1 MATSGTFKTS
11 AYEGACLQFDWT
23 LKSQSVANN
32 QSVISWTLKGAGIK
46 SGYWYMAGPFK
57 CTVNG
62 TVVYQSNTRIKLF
75 TGTVVAS
82 GELAIGHDT
91 NGSKSFSAYTECAI
105 YTSAVN
111 CKGSGSWSLPDIG
124 RASQPSL
131 NTWPN
136 NSPNFNIGDTIVV
149 HMNRKSTVF
158 THTVVLKL
166 GSYSYTIGKGVTDNI
181 SLDTDKIASSL
192 YAQMPN
198 SNSMTGEIVVTTY
211 SGSTAIGTSSCAI
224 IAHVVNSNPTFD
236 VSYEDSNSKTVA
248 ITENNQYI
256 IRNNSTLKISVS
268 NAKALNSATLKTL
281 TAVVNGNAYTG
292 SLNGST
298 GVINVGVVNVS
309 YDTEVAVKIVD
320 SRGNVSQ
327 KNITVL
333 VYDWTLPS
341 AIIKLNRKS
350 NYYSES
356 ILNVNANYASIGGKN
371 SVTIKYRTKKV
382 ASSTFST
389 YTTIQDNTDA
399 NFTADNEFEWN
410 VQVNAADK
418 LGNTTYNLIL
428 PKGIPIAYIDTQ
440 KNSFGVNCFP
450 KNDKSLEINGKT
462 VFDMVYPVGS
472 IYMSVNATSPATI
485 FGGTW
490 EQIKDKFLLSAG
502 DMYKAGATGGEATHT
517 LTKSEI
523 PNYTIG
529 SIPEAVPDNHDNW
542 RNGGITGDNLG
553 NASSSKKGVANNNE
567 VLTINSGPQW
577 SYKISTDG
585 GGQPHNN
592 MPPYIAVYIWQRTA

>member
-1 MATSGTFKTS
+1 MTTSGTFKTS

-23 LKSQSVANN
+23 LKSQSTANN
-32 QSVISWTLKGAGIK
+32 QSVISWTLKGAGIR

-57 CTVNG
+57 CVING
-62 TVVYQSNTRIKLF
+62 TTVYQSSTRIKLF
-75 TGTVVAS
+75 TGTLVAS
-82 GELAIGHDT
+82 GELAIGHDN
-91 NGSKSFSAYTECAI
+91 NGAKSFSAYAECAI

-111 CKGSGSWSLPDIG
+111 CKGSGNWSLPDIG

-136 NSPNFNIGDTIVV
+136 NSPNFNVGDTIVV

-166 GSYSYTIGKGVTDNI
+166 GSYSYTIGTGVTDNI
-181 SLDTDKIASSL
+181 SLDTDRIASSL

-198 SNSMTGEIVVTTY
+198 SNSMTGEIAVTTY
-211 SGSTAIGTSSCAI
+211 SGSTVIGTSSCAI

-236 VSYEDSNSKTVA
+236 VSYEDSNSNTVA

-268 NAKALNSATLKTL
+268 NAQALNSATLKSI

-292 SLNGST
+292 TLNGST
-298 GVINVGVVNVS
+298 GTINVGVVNISSDAKV
-309 YDTEVAVKIVD
+309 TVKIVD
-320 SRGNVSQ
+320 SRGNEGIGD
-327 KNITVL
+327 ITVL

-356 ILNVNANYASIGGKN
+356 ILNVNANYSSIGGKN
-371 SVTIKYRTKKV
+371 EVTIKYRTKKV
-382 ASSTFST
+382 ANSTYST
-389 YTTIQDNTDA
+389 YTAIQNNTDA
-399 NFTADNEFEWN
+399 NFTADNEYEWN
-410 VQVNAADK
+410 VQVNVADK
-418 LGNTTYNLIL
+418 LGSTTYNLLL
-428 PKGIPIAYIDTQ
+428 PRGIPIAYVDTK

-462 VFDMVYPVGS
+462 IFDMVYPVGS
-472 IYMSVNATSPATI
+472 VYVSVNSTSPATL

-490 EQIKDKFLLSAG
+490 VQIKDKFLLSAG
-502 DMYKAGATGGEATHT
+502 DTYKAGATGGEDTHV
-517 LTKSEI
+517 LTVDEM
-523 PNYTIG
+523 PRHNH
-529 SIPEAVPDNHDNW
+529 SI
-542 RNGGITGDNLG
+542 DNL
-553 NASSSKKGVANNNE
+553 NASGSTTPYMTVQAQEKKGYGGNVQ
-567 VLTINSGPQW
+567 TFF
-577 SYKISTDG
+577 TG
-585 GGQPHNN
+585 GGQAHNN
-592 MPPYIAVYIWQRTA
+592 MPPYIVVYIWQRTA

>member
-11 AYEGACLQFDWT
+11 AYDGACLQFEWS
-23 LKSQSVANN
+23 LKSQSTVNN

-62 TVVYQSNTRIKLF
+62 TVVYQSNTRIKLY

-91 NGSKSFSAYTECAI
+91 NGSKSFSAYAECAI
-105 YTSAVN
+105 YVTSVN

-136 NSPNFNIGDTIVV
+136 NSPDFNIGDTIVV
-149 HMNRKSTVF
+149 HMNRKSSVF

-166 GSYSYTIGKGVTDNI
+166 GSYSYTIGTGVTDNI

-198 SNSMTGEIVVTTY
+198 SNDMTGEIIVTTY

-248 ITENNQYI
+248 ITGDNQYI
-256 IRNNSTLKISVS
+256 IRNNSTLKISLS
-268 NAKALNSATLKTL
+268 NAKALNSATLKSI
-281 TAVVNGNAYTG
+281 TAVVNGNDYTG
-292 SLNGST
+292 TLNGST

-309 YDTEVAVKIVD
+309 YDTEVTVKIVD
-320 SRGNVSQ
+320 SRGNVGQ
-327 KNITVL
+327 KKITVL

-341 AIIKLNRKS
+341 AIIKLNRKN
-350 NYYSES
+350 NYYSGS

-371 SVTIKYRTKKV
+371 TVAIRYRTKKV
-382 ASSTFST
+382 SDSSYGSYATV
-389 YTTIQDNTDA
+389 QNNTDA
-399 NFTADNEFEWN
+399 SFTADNEYEWN
-410 VQVNAADK
+410 VQVEVSDRIGK
-418 LGNTTYNLIL
+418 TTYNLIL
-428 PKGIPIAYIDTQ
+428 SKGIPITYTDIL
-440 KNSFGVNCFP
+440 KSSFGVNCFP
-450 KNDKSLEINGKT
+450 KHDKSLEVNGVCISGNVLYNNASGTAGTVTLSDSAENYTYLEIFYRSSGDNACGSVKVFSPNGKL
-462 VFDMVYPVGS
+462 VHLG
-472 IYMSVNATSPATI
+472 TI
-485 FGGTW
+485 
-490 EQIKDKFLLSAG
+490 
-502 DMYKAGATGGEATHT
+502 H
-517 LTKSEI
+517 
-523 PNYTIG
+523 
-529 SIPEAVPDNHDNW
+529 
-542 RNGGITGDNLG
+542 
-553 NASSSKKGVANNNE
+553 
-567 VLTINSGPQW
+567 
-577 SYKISTDG
+577 
-585 GGQPHNN
+585 
-592 MPPYIAVYIWQRTA
+592 YIADYDYAKFALVNVSGSMITFNQNYQITLKNNGSVYSAENAIYITRVVGY

>member
-23 LKSQSVANN
+23 LKSQSTANN
-32 QSVISWTLKGAGIK
+32 KSVISWTLKGAGIK
-46 SGYWYMAGPFK
+46 SGYWYMAGSFK
-57 CTVNG
+57 CVING
-62 TVVYQSNTRIKLF
+62 TTVYQSSSRIKLY

-82 GELAIGHDT
+82 GELAIGHDN
-91 NGSKSFSAYTECAI
+91 NGAKPFSAYAECAI

-136 NSPNFNIGDTIVV
+136 NSPNFNVGDTIVV

-166 GSYSYTIGKGVTDNI
+166 GSYSYTIGTGVTDNI
-181 SLDTDKIASSL
+181 SLDTGIIASNL

-198 SNSMTGEIVVTTY
+198 SNSMTGEIAVTTY
-211 SGSTAIGTSSCAI
+211 SGDTVIGTSSCAI

-236 VSYEDSNSKTVA
+236 VSYEDSNSQTVA

-268 NAKALNSATLKTL
+268 NAQALNSATLKSI

-292 SLNGST
+292 TLNGST
-298 GVINVGVVNVS
+298 GVVNVGMVNISSDAKV
-309 YDTEVAVKIVD
+309 TVKIVD
-320 SRGNVSQ
+320 SRGNEGIME
-327 KNITVL
+327 ITVL

-356 ILNVNANYASIGGKN
+356 ILNVNANYSSIGGKN
-371 SVTIKYRTKKV
+371 EVTIKYRTKKV
-382 ASSTFST
+382 ANSTFST
-389 YTTIQDNTDA
+389 YTTIQNNTDA
-399 NFTADNEFEWN
+399 NFTADNEYEWN
-410 VQVNAADK
+410 VQVNVADK
-418 LGNTTYNLIL
+418 LGSTTYNLLL
-428 PKGIPIAYIDTQ
+428 PRGIPIAYVDTK
-440 KNSFGVNCFP
+440 KNSVGVNCFP

-462 VFDMVYPVGS
+462 IFDMVYPVGS
-472 IYMSVNATSPATI
+472 VYVSVNATNPSAL

-490 EQIKDKFLLSAG
+490 EQIKDRFLLSAG
-502 DMYKAGATGGEATHT
+502 ATYKAGATGGEATHI
-517 LTKSEI
+517 LTVDEM
-523 PNYTIG
+523 PRHNH
-529 SIPEAVPDNHDNW
+529 SI
-542 RNGGITGDNLG
+542 DNL
-553 NASSSKKGVANNNE
+553 NASGSTTPYMTVQAQEKKGYGGNVQ
-567 VLTINSGPQW
+567 TFF
-577 SYKISTDG
+577 TG
-585 GGQPHNN
+585 GGQAHNN
-592 MPPYIAVYIWQRTA
+592 MPPYIVVYIWQRTA

>member
-1 MATSGTFKTS
+1 MATSGTLKTS

-23 LKSQSVANN
+23 LKSQSVTNN
-32 QSVISWTLKGAGIK
+32 QSIISWTLKGAGIK

-62 TVVYQSNTRIKLF
+62 TVVYQSSARIKLY

-82 GELAIGHDT
+82 GELAIGHDN
-91 NGSKSFSAYTECAI
+91 NGAKSFSAYAECAI

-136 NSPNFNIGDTIVV
+136 NSPNFNVGDTIVV

-158 THTVVLKL
+158 THTVVLKF
-166 GSYSYTIGKGVTDNI
+166 GSYSYTIGTGVTDNI
-181 SLDTDKIASSL
+181 SLDTDIIASSL

-198 SNSMTGEIVVTTY
+198 SNSMTGEIAVTTY
-211 SGSTAIGTSSCAI
+211 SGDTVIGTSSCAI

-236 VSYEDSNSKTVA
+236 VSYEDSNSNTVA

-268 NAKALNSATLKTL
+268 NAQALNSATLKSI

-292 SLNGST
+292 TLNGST
-298 GVINVGVVNVS
+298 GVVNVGMVNISSDAKV
-309 YDTEVAVKIVD
+309 TVKIVD
-320 SRGNVSQ
+320 SRGNEGIRE
-327 KNITVL
+327 ITVL

-371 SVTIKYRTKKV
+371 EVTIKYRTKKV
-382 ASSTFST
+382 ANSTFST
-389 YTTIQDNTDA
+389 YTTIQNNTDA
-399 NFTADNEFEWN
+399 NFTADNEYEWN
-410 VQVNAADK
+410 VQVNVADK
-418 LGNTTYNLIL
+418 LGSTTYNLLL
-428 PKGIPIAYIDTQ
+428 PRGIPIAYVDTK

-450 KNDKSLEINGKT
+450 KNEKSLEINGKT

-472 IYMSVNATSPATI
+472 VYVSVNSTSPATL

-490 EQIKDKFLLSAG
+490 EQIKDRFLLSAG
-502 DMYKAGATGGEATHT
+502 DTYKAGATGGEATHV
-517 LTKSEI
+517 LTVDEM
-523 PNYTIG
+523 PRHNH
-529 SIPEAVPDNHDNW
+529 SI
-542 RNGGITGDNLG
+542 DNL
-553 NASSSKKGVANNNE
+553 NASGSTTPYMTVQAQEKKGYGGNVQ
-567 VLTINSGPQW
+567 TFF
-577 SYKISTDG
+577 TG
-585 GGQPHNN
+585 GGQAHNN
-592 MPPYIAVYIWQRTA
+592 MPPYIVVYIWQRTA

>member
-1 MATSGTFKTS
+1 MTTSGTFKTS

-23 LKSQSVANN
+23 LKSQSTANN
-32 QSVISWTLKGAGIK
+32 QSVISWTLKGAGIR

-57 CTVNG
+57 CVING
-62 TVVYQSNTRIKLF
+62 TTVYQSSTRIKLF

-82 GELAIGHDT
+82 GELAIGHDN
-91 NGSKSFSAYTECAI
+91 NGAKSFSAYAECAI

-136 NSPNFNIGDTIVV
+136 NSPNFNVGDTIVV

-166 GSYSYTIGKGVTDNI
+166 GSYSYTIGTGVTDNI
-181 SLDTDKIASSL
+181 SLDTDIIASSL

-198 SNSMTGEIVVTTY
+198 SNSMTGQIAVTTY
-211 SGSTAIGTSSCAI
+211 SGDTVIGTSSCAI

-268 NAKALNSATLKTL
+268 NAQALNSATLKTL

-298 GVINVGVVNVS
+298 GVVDVGMVNISSDAKV
-309 YDTEVAVKIVD
+309 TVKLTD
-320 SRGNVSQ
+320 SRGNEGIRE
-327 KNITVL
+327 ITVL

-356 ILNVNANYASIGGKN
+356 ILNVNANYSSIGGKN
-371 SVTIKYRTKKV
+371 EVTIKYRTKKV
-382 ASSTFST
+382 ANSTYST
-389 YTTIQDNTDA
+389 YTAIQNNSDA
-399 NFTADNEFEWN
+399 NFTADNEYEWN
-410 VQVNAADK
+410 VQVNVADK
-418 LGNTTYNLIL
+418 LGSTTYNLLL
-428 PKGIPIAYIDTQ
+428 PRGIPIAYVDTK
-440 KNSFGVNCFP
+440 KNSVGVNCFP

-462 VFDMVYPVGS
+462 IFDMVYPVGS
-472 IYMSVNATSPATI
+472 VYVSVNATNPSAL

-490 EQIKDKFLLSAG
+490 EQIKDRFLLSAG
-502 DMYKAGATGGEATHT
+502 DTYKAGATGGEATHV
-517 LTKSEI
+517 LTVDEI
-523 PNYTIG
+523 PRHNH
-529 SIPEAVPDNHDNW
+529 SI
-542 RNGGITGDNLG
+542 DNLNVSG
-553 NASSSKKGVANNNE
+553 STTPYMTVQAQEKKGYGGNVQ
-567 VLTINSGPQW
+567 TFF
-577 SYKISTDG
+577 TG
-585 GGQPHNN
+585 GGQAHNN
-592 MPPYIAVYIWQRTA
+592 MPPYIVVYIWQRTA

>member
-11 AYEGACLQFDWT
+11 AYDGACLQFDWS
-23 LKSQSVANN
+23 LKSQSTVNN

-62 TVVYQSNTRIKLF
+62 TVVYQSNTRIKLY

-91 NGSKSFSAYTECAI
+91 NGAKSFSAYAECAI
-105 YTSAVN
+105 YVTSVN

-136 NSPNFNIGDTIVV
+136 NSPDFNIGDTIVV

-166 GSYSYTIGKGVTDNI
+166 GSYSYTIGTGVTDNI

-198 SNSMTGEIVVTTY
+198 SNAMTGEITVTTY
-211 SGSTAIGTSSCAI
+211 SGSAVIGTSSCTI
-224 IAHVVNSNPTFD
+224 IAHVVNSNPVFD
-236 VSYEDSNSKTVA
+236 VSYEDSNSETVA

-256 IRNNSTLKISVS
+256 IRNNSTLKISIS
-268 NAKALNSATLKTL
+268 NAQALNSATLKSI

-292 SLNGST
+292 TLNGST

-309 YDTEVAVKIVD
+309 YDTEVTVKIVD
-320 SRGNVSQ
+320 SRGNVGQ

-333 VYDWTLPS
+333 VYDWSLPS
-341 AIIKLNRKS
+341 AIIKLNRKN
-350 NYYSES
+350 NYYSDS

-371 SVTIKYRTKKV
+371 TVAIRYRTKKV
-382 ASSTFST
+382 SDSSYGS
-389 YTTIQDNTDA
+389 YATIQNNVDA
-399 NFTADNEFEWN
+399 SFMADNKYEWN
-410 VQVNAADK
+410 VQVEVSDLIGK
-418 LGNTTYNLIL
+418 TTYNLIL
-428 PKGIPIAYIDTQ
+428 SKGIPITYTDI
-440 KNSFGVNCFP
+440 KKYSFGVNCFP
-450 KNDKSLEINGKT
+450 KYNNSLEVNGVCISGQVLYNSANGTAGTVTLSDSAENYTYLEIFYRSSGDNACGSVKVFSPNGKL
-462 VFDMVYPVGS
+462 VHLG
-472 IYMSVNATSPATI
+472 TI
-485 FGGTW
+485 
-490 EQIKDKFLLSAG
+490 
-502 DMYKAGATGGEATHT
+502 H
-517 LTKSEI
+517 
-523 PNYTIG
+523 
-529 SIPEAVPDNHDNW
+529 
-542 RNGGITGDNLG
+542 
-553 NASSSKKGVANNNE
+553 
-567 VLTINSGPQW
+567 
-577 SYKISTDG
+577 
-585 GGQPHNN
+585 
-592 MPPYIAVYIWQRTA
+592 YIADYDYAKYALVNVSGAMITFSQNYQIIIKNNGSTYSAENAIYITRVVGY

>member
-11 AYEGACLQFDWT
+11 AYDGACLQFDWS
-23 LKSQSVANN
+23 LKSQSTVNN

-46 SGYWYMAGPFK
+46 SGYWYMAGSFK

-62 TVVYQSNTRIKLF
+62 TVVYQSNTRIKLY

-82 GELAIGHDT
+82 GELSIGHDT
-91 NGSKSFSAYTECAI
+91 NGSKTFSAYAECAI

-124 RASQPSL
+124 RASKPSL

-149 HMNRKSTVF
+149 HMNRKSSVF

-166 GSYSYTIGKGVTDNI
+166 GSYSYTIGTGVTDNI

-198 SNSMTGEIVVTTY
+198 SNAMTGEITVTTY
-211 SGSTAIGTSSCAI
+211 SGSAVIGTSSCTI
-224 IAHVVNSNPTFD
+224 IAHVVNSNPTFN
-236 VSYEDSNSKTVA
+236 VEYEDSNSKTVA

-268 NAKALNSATLKTL
+268 NAQALNSATLKSI

-298 GVINVGVVNVS
+298 GTINVGVVNVS
-309 YDTEVAVKIVD
+309 HDTEVTVKIVD
-320 SRGNVSQ
+320 SRGNAGQ
-327 KNITVL
+327 KEITVL

-356 ILNVNANYASIGGKN
+356 ILNVNANYSSIGEKN
-371 SVTIKYRTKKV
+371 EITIKYRTKKV
-382 ASSTFST
+382 ANSTFST
-389 YTTIQDNTDA
+389 YTTIQDNTDT
-399 NFTADNEFEWN
+399 NLTADNEYEWN
-410 VQVNAADK
+410 VQVNVADK
-418 LGNTTYNLIL
+418 LGNITYNLIL
-428 PKGIPIAYIDTQ
+428 PKGIPIAYFDIK

-450 KNDKSLEINGKT
+450 KHDKSFEVNGECLSGNVLYNSANGTAGTVTLSDSAENYTYLEIFYRSSGDNACGSVKVFSPNGKLVHLGT
-462 VFDMVYPVGS
+462 IHYVADYDYAKFALVSVSKSMITFSQNYQIILKSNGSTYSAENAIFITRVVG
-472 IYMSVNATSPATI
+472 Y
-485 FGGTW
+485 
-490 EQIKDKFLLSAG
+490 
-502 DMYKAGATGGEATHT
+502 
-517 LTKSEI
+517 
-523 PNYTIG
+523 
-529 SIPEAVPDNHDNW
+529 
-542 RNGGITGDNLG
+542 
-553 NASSSKKGVANNNE
+553 
-567 VLTINSGPQW
+567 
-577 SYKISTDG
+577 
-585 GGQPHNN
+585 
-592 MPPYIAVYIWQRTA
+592 

>member
-1 MATSGTFKTS
+1 MATSGTLKTS

-23 LKSQSVANN
+23 LKSQSTANN
-32 QSVISWTLKGAGIK
+32 QSVISWTLKGAGIR
-46 SGYWYMAGPFK
+46 SGYWYMAGSFK
-57 CTVNG
+57 CVING
-62 TVVYQSNTRIKLF
+62 TTVYQSSSRIKLY

-82 GELAIGHDT
+82 GELAIGHDN
-91 NGSKSFSAYTECAI
+91 NGAKSFSAYAECAI

-136 NSPNFNIGDTIVV
+136 NSPNFNVGDTIVV

-166 GSYSYTIGKGVTDNI
+166 GSYSYTIGTGITDNI
-181 SLDTDKIASSL
+181 SLDTDMIASNL

-198 SNSMTGEIVVTTY
+198 SNSMTGEIAVTTY
-211 SGSTAIGTSSCAI
+211 SGDTVIGTSSCAI

-236 VSYEDSNSKTVA
+236 VAYEDSNSNTVA

-292 SLNGST
+292 TLSGTT
-298 GVINVGVVNVS
+298 GTINVGMVNISSDAKV
-309 YDTEVAVKIVD
+309 TVKLTD
-320 SRGNVSQ
+320 SRGNEGIRE
-327 KNITVL
+327 ITVL

-371 SVTIKYRTKKV
+371 EVTIKYRTKKV
-382 ASSTFST
+382 SDSSYGSYATVQNNADT
-389 YTTIQDNTDA
+389 
-399 NFTADNEFEWN
+399 NFTADNEYEWN
-410 VQVNAADK
+410 VQVNVADK
-418 LGNTTYNLIL
+418 LGSTTYNLLL
-428 PKGIPIAYIDTQ
+428 PRGIPIAYVDTK

-450 KNDKSLEINGKT
+450 KNEKSLEINGNT

-472 IYMSVNATSPATI
+472 VYVSVNATNPSAL

-490 EQIKDKFLLSAG
+490 EQIKDRFLLSAG
-502 DMYKAGATGGEATHT
+502 DTYKVGATGGEATHV
-517 LTKSEI
+517 LTVDEM
-523 PNYTIG
+523 PRHNH
-529 SIPEAVPDNHDNW
+529 SI
-542 RNGGITGDNLG
+542 DNL
-553 NASSSKKGVANNNE
+553 NASGSTTPYMTVQAQEKKGYGGNVQ
-567 VLTINSGPQW
+567 TFF
-577 SYKISTDG
+577 TG
-585 GGQPHNN
+585 GGQAHNN
-592 MPPYIAVYIWQRTA
+592 MPPYIVVYIWQRTA

>member
-1 MATSGTFKTS
+1 MSTSGTFKTS

-23 LKSQSVANN
+23 LKSQSTANN

-62 TVVYQSNTRIKLF
+62 TVVYQSNTRIKLY

-82 GELAIGHDT
+82 GEIAIGHDS
-91 NGSKSFSAYTECAI
+91 NGTKSFTAYAECAI
-105 YTSAVN
+105 YVSSVN

-136 NSPNFNIGDTIVV
+136 NSPDFNIGDTIVV

-166 GSYSYTIGKGVTDNI
+166 GSYSYTIGAGVTDNV
-181 SLDTDKIASSL
+181 SLDTDRIASSL

-198 SNSMTGEIVVTTY
+198 SNSMTGEIAVTTY
-211 SGSTAIGTSSCAI
+211 SGSTVIGTSSCVI

-236 VSYEDSNSKTVA
+236 VSYEDSNAKTVA

-292 SLNGST
+292 SLSGST
-298 GVINVGVVNVS
+298 GVVNVGAVNIS
-309 YDTEVAVKIVD
+309 SDTEVTVKIVD
-320 SRGNVSQ
+320 SRGNAGQ
-327 KNITVL
+327 KKITVL

-341 AIIKLNRKS
+341 AIIRLNRKS

-356 ILNVNANYASIGGKN
+356 VLNVNANYSSLGGKN

-382 ASSTFST
+382 ANSTFST
-389 YTTIQDNTDA
+389 YTTIQNNTDA
-399 NFTADNEFEWN
+399 NFTADNEYEWN
-410 VQVNAADK
+410 VQINIADK
-418 LGNTTYNLIL
+418 LGNTTYNLLL
-428 PKGIPIAYIDTQ
+428 PRGIPIVYVDAK
-440 KNSFGVNCFP
+440 KNSIGVNCFP
-450 KNDKSLEINGKT
+450 KNEKSLEINGKT

-472 IYMSVNATSPATI
+472 VYVSASSTSPATL

-490 EQIKDKFLLSAG
+490 VQIKDKFLLSAG
-502 DMYKAGATGGEATHT
+502 DTYKAGATGGEATHV
-517 LTKSEI
+517 LTVDEM
-523 PNYTIG
+523 PRHNH
-529 SIPEAVPDNHDNW
+529 SI
-542 RNGGITGDNLG
+542 DNL
-553 NASSSKKGVANNNE
+553 NASGSTTPYMTVQAQEKKGYGGNVQ
-567 VLTINSGPQW
+567 TFF
-577 SYKISTDG
+577 TG
-585 GGQPHNN
+585 GGQAHNN
-592 MPPYIAVYIWQRTA
+592 MPPYIVVYIWQRTA

>member
-11 AYEGACLQFDWT
+11 AYDGACLQFDWS
-23 LKSQSVANN
+23 LKSQSTVNN

-62 TVVYQSNTRIKLF
+62 TVVYRSNTRIKLY

-91 NGSKSFSAYTECAI
+91 NGAKSFSAYAECAI
-105 YTSAVN
+105 YVTSVN

-136 NSPNFNIGDTIVV
+136 NSPDFNIGDTIVV

-166 GSYSYTIGKGVTDNI
+166 GSYSYTIGTGVTDNI
-181 SLDTDKIASSL
+181 TLDTDKIASNL

-198 SNSMTGEIVVTTY
+198 SNSMTGEIAVTTY
-211 SGSTAIGTSSCAI
+211 SGSTVIGTSSCAV

-236 VSYEDSNSKTVA
+236 VSYEDSNSATVA
-248 ITENNQYI
+248 ITGDNQHI

-268 NAKALNSATLKTL
+268 NAQALNSATLKSI

-292 SLNGST
+292 ILSGST
-298 GVINVGVVNVS
+298 GTINVGVVNVS
-309 YDTEVAVKIVD
+309 RDTEVTVKLTD
-320 SRGNVSQ
+320 SRGNEGIR
-327 KNITVL
+327 KITVL

-371 SVTIKYRTKKV
+371 EVTIKYRAKKV
-382 ASSTFST
+382 SESSYGS
-389 YTTIQDNTDA
+389 YATIQNNVDI
-399 NFTADNEFEWN
+399 NFTADNKYEWN
-410 VQVNAADK
+410 VQVEVSDRIGK
-418 LGNTTYNLIL
+418 TTYNLIL
-428 PKGIPIAYIDTQ
+428 AKGIPITYTDI
-440 KNSFGVNCFP
+440 KKYSFGVNCFP
-450 KNDKSLEINGKT
+450 KHDNSLEVNGVCINGKVLYNSASGTAGT
-462 VFDMVYPVGS
+462 VTLSD
-472 IYMSVNATSPATI
+472 SV
-485 FGGTW
+485 
-490 EQIKDKFLLSAG
+490 E
-502 DMYKAGATGGEATHT
+502 
-517 LTKSEI
+517 
-523 PNYTIG
+523 NYTYLEIFYR
-529 SIPEAVPDNHDNW
+529 SS
-542 RNGGITGDNLG
+542 GDNACGSVKVFSPNGKLVHLG
-553 NASSSKKGVANNNE
+553 
-567 VLTINSGPQW
+567 TI
-577 SYKISTDG
+577 
-585 GGQPHNN
+585 H
-592 MPPYIAVYIWQRTA
+592 YIADYDYAKFALVSVSGAMITFSQNYQITLKNNGSVYSAENAIYITRVVGY

>member
-11 AYEGACLQFDWT
+11 AYDGACLQFDWS
-23 LKSQSVANN
+23 LKNQSTVNN

-62 TVVYQSNTRIKLF
+62 TVVYQSNTRIKLY

-91 NGSKSFSAYTECAI
+91 NGAKSFSAYAECAI
-105 YTSAVN
+105 YTSVVN

-136 NSPNFNIGDTIVV
+136 NSPDFNIGDTIVV

-166 GSYSYTIGKGVTDNI
+166 GSYSYTIGTGVTDNI
-181 SLDTDKIASSL
+181 TLDTDRIASNL

-198 SNSMTGEIVVTTY
+198 SNAMNGEITVTTY
-211 SGSTAIGTSSCAI
+211 SGSTVIGTSSCAI

-268 NAKALNSATLKTL
+268 NAQALNSAKLKSI

-292 SLNGST
+292 TLSGST

-309 YDTEVAVKIVD
+309 YDTEVTVKLTD
-320 SRGNVSQ
+320 SRGNEGIR
-327 KNITVL
+327 KITVL

-356 ILNVNANYASIGGKN
+356 ILNVNANYSSIGGKN
-371 SVTIKYRTKKV
+371 EVTIKYRAKKV
-382 ASSTFST
+382 SESSYGS
-389 YTTIQDNTDA
+389 YATIQNNVDI
-399 NFTADNEFEWN
+399 NFTADNKYEWN
-410 VQVNAADK
+410 VQVEVSDRIGK
-418 LGNTTYNLIL
+418 TTYNLIL
-428 PKGIPIAYIDTQ
+428 SKGIPITYTDI
-440 KNSFGVNCFP
+440 KKYSFGLNCFP
-450 KNDKSLEINGKT
+450 KHDNSLEVNGVCISGNVLYNNASGTAGTVTLSDSVENYTYLEIFYRSSGDNACGSVKVFSPNGKL
-462 VFDMVYPVGS
+462 VHLG
-472 IYMSVNATSPATI
+472 TI
-485 FGGTW
+485 
-490 EQIKDKFLLSAG
+490 
-502 DMYKAGATGGEATHT
+502 H
-517 LTKSEI
+517 
-523 PNYTIG
+523 
-529 SIPEAVPDNHDNW
+529 
-542 RNGGITGDNLG
+542 
-553 NASSSKKGVANNNE
+553 
-567 VLTINSGPQW
+567 
-577 SYKISTDG
+577 
-585 GGQPHNN
+585 
-592 MPPYIAVYIWQRTA
+592 YIADYDYAKFALVSVAGSMITFNQNYQIILKNNGSTYSAENAIYITRVVGY

>member
-11 AYEGACLQFDWT
+11 AYDGACLQFDWS
-23 LKSQSVANN
+23 LKSQSTVNN

-62 TVVYQSNTRIKLF
+62 TVVYQSNTRIKLY

-91 NGSKSFSAYTECAI
+91 NGSKSFSAYAECAI
-105 YTSAVN
+105 YVTSIN

-136 NSPNFNIGDTIVV
+136 NSPDFNIGDTIVV

-166 GSYSYTIGKGVTDNI
+166 GSYSYTIGTGVTDNI
-181 SLDTDKIASSL
+181 TLDTDKIASSL

-198 SNSMTGEIVVTTY
+198 SNAMTGEIAVTTY
-211 SGSTAIGTSSCAI
+211 SGSTVIGTSSCAI
-224 IAHVVNSNPTFD
+224 IAHVVNSSPVFD
-236 VSYEDSNSKTVA
+236 VVYSDTNSATVA

-256 IRNNSTLKISVS
+256 IRNNSMLQISIS

-292 SLNGST
+292 TLNGST

-309 YDTEVAVKIVD
+309 YDAKVTVKLTD
-320 SRGNVSQ
+320 SRGNEGIRE
-327 KNITVL
+327 ITVL

-371 SVTIKYRTKKV
+371 EVTIKYRTKKV
-382 ASSTFST
+382 ANSTFST
-389 YTTIQDNTDA
+389 YMTIQNNADT
-399 NFTADNEFEWN
+399 NFTADNEYEWN
-410 VQVNAADK
+410 VQVEVSDLIGK
-418 LGNTTYNLIL
+418 TTYNLIL
-428 PKGIPIAYIDTQ
+428 SKGIPITYTDI
-440 KNSFGVNCFP
+440 KKYSFGVNCFP
-450 KNDKSLEINGKT
+450 KHDNSLEVNGVCISGQVLYNSASGTAGTVTLSDSAENYTYLEIFYRSSGDNACGSVKVFSPNGKL
-462 VFDMVYPVGS
+462 VHLG
-472 IYMSVNATSPATI
+472 TI
-485 FGGTW
+485 
-490 EQIKDKFLLSAG
+490 
-502 DMYKAGATGGEATHT
+502 H
-517 LTKSEI
+517 
-523 PNYTIG
+523 
-529 SIPEAVPDNHDNW
+529 
-542 RNGGITGDNLG
+542 
-553 NASSSKKGVANNNE
+553 
-567 VLTINSGPQW
+567 
-577 SYKISTDG
+577 
-585 GGQPHNN
+585 
-592 MPPYIAVYIWQRTA
+592 YIADYDYAKFALVNVSESMITFSQNYQITLKNNGSVYSAENAIYITRVVGY

>member
-1 MATSGTFKTS
+1 MSTSGTFKTS
-11 AYEGACLQFDWT
+11 TYEGACLQFDWT
-23 LKSQSVANN
+23 LKSQSTANN

-57 CTVNG
+57 CVING
-62 TVVYQSNTRIKLF
+62 TTVYQSSTRIKLY

-82 GELAIGHDT
+82 GELAIGHDN
-91 NGSKSFSAYTECAI
+91 NGAKSFSAYAECAI

-136 NSPNFNIGDTIVV
+136 NSPNFNVGDTIVV

-166 GSYSYTIGKGVTDNI
+166 GSYSYTIGTGVTDNI
-181 SLDTDKIASSL
+181 SLDTDIIASSL

-198 SNSMTGEIVVTTY
+198 SNSMTGEIAVTTY
-211 SGSTAIGTSSCAI
+211 SGDTVIGTSSCAI

-236 VSYEDSNSKTVA
+236 VSYEDSNSETVA

-256 IRNNSTLKISVS
+256 IRNNSTLKISLS
-268 NAKALNSATLKTL
+268 NAQALNSATLKTL

-292 SLNGST
+292 TLNGST
-298 GVINVGVVNVS
+298 GTINVGVVNISSDAKV
-309 YDTEVAVKIVD
+309 TVKIAD
-320 SRGNVSQ
+320 SRGNEGIRE
-327 KNITVL
+327 ITVL

-356 ILNVNANYASIGGKN
+356 ILNVNANYSSIGGKN
-371 SVTIKYRTKKV
+371 EVTIKYRTKKV
-382 ASSTFST
+382 SDSSYGSYATVQNNADT
-389 YTTIQDNTDA
+389 
-399 NFTADNEFEWN
+399 NFTADNEYEWN
-410 VQVNAADK
+410 VQVNVADK
-418 LGNTTYNLIL
+418 LGSTTYNLLL
-428 PKGIPIAYIDTQ
+428 PRGIPIAYVDTK

-450 KNDKSLEINGKT
+450 KNEKSLEINGKT

-472 IYMSVNATSPATI
+472 VYVSVNSTSPATL

-490 EQIKDKFLLSAG
+490 VQIKDKFLLSAG
-502 DMYKAGATGGEATHT
+502 DTYKAGATGGEATHV
-517 LTKSEI
+517 LTVDEM
-523 PNYTIG
+523 PRHNH
-529 SIPEAVPDNHDNW
+529 SI
-542 RNGGITGDNLG
+542 DNL
-553 NASSSKKGVANNNE
+553 NASGSTTPYMTVQAQEKKGYGGNVQ
-567 VLTINSGPQW
+567 TFF
-577 SYKISTDG
+577 TG
-585 GGQPHNN
+585 GGQAHNN
-592 MPPYIAVYIWQRTA
+592 MPPYIVVYIWQRTA

>member
-11 AYEGACLQFDWT
+11 AYESAYLQFDWT
-23 LKSQSVANN
+23 LKNQSTVNN

-57 CTVNG
+57 CVING
-62 TVVYQSNTRIKLF
+62 NTVYQSSTRIKLY

-91 NGSKSFSAYTECAI
+91 NGSKSFSAYAECAI

-111 CKGSGSWSLPDIG
+111 CKGSGSWSLPNIA

-149 HMNRKSTVF
+149 HMNRKSSVF

-166 GSYSYTIGKGVTDNI
+166 GSYSYTIGTGVTDNV
-181 SLDTDKIASSL
+181 SLDTDRIASNL

-198 SNSMTGEIVVTTY
+198 SNSMNGEIAVTTY

-268 NAKALNSATLKTL
+268 NAQALNSATLKSI
-281 TAVVNGNAYTG
+281 TAVVNGNTYTG
-292 SLNGST
+292 TLNGST
-298 GVINVGVVNVS
+298 GVVNVGVINVS
-309 YDTEVAVKIVD
+309 YDTEVTIKLTD
-320 SRGNVSQ
+320 SRGNVGQ
-327 KNITVL
+327 KKITVL
-333 VYDWTLPS
+333 VYDWSLPS

-371 SVTIKYRTKKV
+371 EVTIKYRIKKV
-382 ASSTFST
+382 ANSTYST
-389 YTTIQDNTDA
+389 YTTIQNSVDA
-399 NFTADNEFEWN
+399 NFTADNEYEWN
-410 VQVNAADK
+410 VQVNVADK

-428 PKGIPIAYIDTQ
+428 PKGIPITYTDI
-440 KNSFGVNCFP
+440 KKYSFGVNCFP
-450 KNDKSLEINGKT
+450 KYEKSLEVNGLCLNGQVLYDNASGTAET
-462 VFDMVYPVGS
+462 V
-472 IYMSVNATSPATI
+472 T
-485 FGGTW
+485 
-490 EQIKDKFLLSAG
+490 LSDSA
-502 DMYKAGATGGEATHT
+502 A
-517 LTKSEI
+517 
-523 PNYTIG
+523 NYTYIEIFYR
-529 SIPEAVPDNHDNW
+529 SS
-542 RNGGITGDNLG
+542 GDNACGSVKVFSPNNKLVHLG
-553 NASSSKKGVANNNE
+553 TIHYVADYDYAKFALVSILGTSITFSQNYQITLKNNGSVYSAENAIFITRVVG
-567 VLTINSGPQW
+567 
-577 SYKISTDG
+577 Y
-585 GGQPHNN
+585 
-592 MPPYIAVYIWQRTA
+592 

>member
-11 AYEGACLQFDWT
+11 AYESAYLQFDWT
-23 LKSQSVANN
+23 LKNQSTVNN

-57 CTVNG
+57 CVING
-62 TVVYQSNTRIKLF
+62 NTVYQSNTRIKLY

-82 GELAIGHDT
+82 GELAIGHDN
-91 NGSKSFSAYTECAI
+91 NGSKSFSAYAECAI

-111 CKGSGSWSLPDIG
+111 CKGSGSWSLPNIA

-149 HMNRKSTVF
+149 HMNRKSSVF

-166 GSYSYTIGKGVTDNI
+166 GSYSYTIGTGITDNV
-181 SLDTDKIASSL
+181 SLDTDRIASNL

-198 SNSMTGEIVVTTY
+198 SNSMNGEIAVTTY

-268 NAKALNSATLKTL
+268 NASALNSATLKSI

-292 SLNGST
+292 TLNGST
-298 GVINVGVVNVS
+298 GVVNVGVINVS
-309 YDTEVAVKIVD
+309 YDTEVTVKLTD
-320 SRGNVSQ
+320 SRGNVGQ
-327 KNITVL
+327 KKITVL

-341 AIIKLNRKS
+341 AIIKLNRKN

-356 ILNVNANYASIGGKN
+356 ILNVNANYSSIGGKN
-371 SVTIKYRTKKV
+371 EITIKYRTKKV
-382 ASSTFST
+382 ANSTYST
-389 YTTIQDNTDA
+389 YTTIQNNTDA
-399 NFTADNEFEWN
+399 NFTADNEYEWN
-410 VQVNAADK
+410 VQVNVADK

-428 PKGIPIAYIDTQ
+428 PKGIPITYTDI
-440 KNSFGVNCFP
+440 KKYSFGVNCFP
-450 KNDKSLEINGKT
+450 KYEKSLEVNGLCLNGQVLYDNASGTAETVTLSDSAANYTYIEIFYRSSGDNACGSVKVFSPNGKLVHLGT
-462 VFDMVYPVGS
+462 IHYVADYDYAKFALVSISGTSITFSQNYQITLKNNGSVYSAENAIFITRVVG
-472 IYMSVNATSPATI
+472 Y
-485 FGGTW
+485 
-490 EQIKDKFLLSAG
+490 
-502 DMYKAGATGGEATHT
+502 
-517 LTKSEI
+517 
-523 PNYTIG
+523 
-529 SIPEAVPDNHDNW
+529 
-542 RNGGITGDNLG
+542 
-553 NASSSKKGVANNNE
+553 
-567 VLTINSGPQW
+567 
-577 SYKISTDG
+577 
-585 GGQPHNN
+585 
-592 MPPYIAVYIWQRTA
+592 

>member
-11 AYEGACLQFDWT
+11 AYEGACLQFDWA
-23 LKSQSVANN
+23 LKSQSVTNN

-46 SGYWYMAGPFK
+46 SDYWYMAGSFK
-57 CTVNG
+57 CVING
-62 TVVYQSNTRIKLF
+62 ATVYQSSGRIKLY
-75 TGTVVAS
+75 TGTLVAS
-82 GELAIGHDT
+82 GEIAIGHDT
-91 NGSKSFSAYTECAI
+91 DGSKSFSAYAECAI

-111 CKGSGSWSLPDIG
+111 CKGSRSWSLPDIG

-131 NTWPN
+131 NTWSN

-166 GSYSYTIGKGVTDNI
+166 GSYSYTIGEDVTDNI
-181 SLDTDKIASSL
+181 SLETDRIASNL
-192 YAQMPN
+192 YAQMPS
-198 SNSMTGEIVVTTY
+198 SNSMTGEIAVTTY
-211 SGSTAIGTSSCAI
+211 SGSTVIGTSSCAI
-224 IAHVVNSNPTFD
+224 IAHVINSNPTFD
-236 VSYEDSNSKTVA
+236 VSYADSNSKTVA

-268 NAKALNSATLKTL
+268 NAQALNSATLQSI
-281 TAVVNGNAYTG
+281 TAVVNGNEYTG
-292 SLNGST
+292 TLNGST
-298 GVINVGVVNVS
+298 GAINVGVVNIS
-309 YDTEVAVKIVD
+309 YDAKVTVKLTD
-320 SRGNVSQ
+320 SRGNESIRE
-327 KNITVL
+327 ITAL
-333 VYDWTLPS
+333 VYDWSLPS

-356 ILNVNANYASIGGKN
+356 ILDVNANYSSIGGKN
-371 SVTIKYRTKKV
+371 EVTIKYRTKKV
-382 ASSTFST
+382 ANSTFST
-389 YTTIQDNTDA
+389 YTTIQDNTET
-399 NFTADNEFEWN
+399 NFTADNEYEWN
-410 VQVNAADK
+410 VQVNVADK

-428 PKGIPIAYIDTQ
+428 PRGIPIAYIDTQ

-472 IYMSVNATSPATI
+472 IYMSVNATSPATM

-490 EQIKDKFLLSAG
+490 VQIKDKFLLSAG
-502 DMYKAGATGGEATHT
+502 DMYKAGTTGGEATHT

-529 SIPEAVPDNHDNW
+529 SIPEAVPANHDNW
-542 RNGGITGDNLG
+542 RNGGITGGNLG
-553 NASSSKKGVANNNE
+553 NASSSKKGVANSNE
-567 VLTINSGPQW
+567 VLTIASGSQLG
-577 SYKISTDG
+577 YKISTDG

>member
-1 MATSGTFKTS
+1 MTTSGTFKTS
-11 AYEGACLQFDWT
+11 AYEGARLQFDWT
-23 LKSQSVANN
+23 LKSQSTANN
-32 QSVISWTLKGAGIK
+32 QSVISWTLKGAGIR
-46 SGYWYMAGPFK
+46 SGYWYMAGSFK
-57 CTVNG
+57 CVING
-62 TVVYQSNTRIKLF
+62 TTVYQSSARIKLY

-82 GELAIGHDT
+82 GELAIGHDN
-91 NGSKSFSAYTECAI
+91 NGSKSFSAYAECAI

-136 NSPNFNIGDTIVV
+136 NSPNFNVGDTIVV

-166 GSYSYTIGKGVTDNI
+166 GSYSYTIGTGVTDNI
-181 SLDTDKIASSL
+181 SLDTDIIASSL

-198 SNSMTGEIVVTTY
+198 SNSMTGEIAVTTY
-211 SGSTAIGTSSCAI
+211 SGSTVIGTSSCAI

-236 VSYEDSNSKTVA
+236 VSYEDSNSNTVA

-256 IRNNSTLKISVS
+256 IRNNSTLKISVR
-268 NAKALNSATLKTL
+268 NTQALNSATLKSI

-292 SLNGST
+292 TLNGST
-298 GVINVGVVNVS
+298 GTINVGVVNISSDAKV
-309 YDTEVAVKIVD
+309 TVKIVD
-320 SRGNVSQ
+320 SRGNEGIRE
-327 KNITVL
+327 ITVL

-371 SVTIKYRTKKV
+371 EVTIKYRTKKV
-382 ASSTFST
+382 ANSAFST
-389 YTTIQDNTDA
+389 YTTIQNNTDA

-410 VQVNAADK
+410 VQVNVADK
-418 LGNTTYNLIL
+418 LGSTTYNLLL
-428 PKGIPIAYIDTQ
+428 PRGIPIAYVDTK

-450 KNDKSLEINGKT
+450 KNEKSLEINGKT
-462 VFDMVYPVGS
+462 IFDMVYPVGS
-472 IYMSVNATSPATI
+472 VYVSVNSTSPATL

-490 EQIKDKFLLSAG
+490 VQIKDKFLLSAG
-502 DMYKAGATGGEATHT
+502 DTYKAGATGGEDTHV
-517 LTKSEI
+517 LTVDEM
-523 PNYTIG
+523 PRHNH
-529 SIPEAVPDNHDNW
+529 SI
-542 RNGGITGDNLG
+542 DNLNTSG
-553 NASSSKKGVANNNE
+553 STTPYMTVQAQEKKGYGGNVQ
-567 VLTINSGPQW
+567 TFF
-577 SYKISTDG
+577 TG
-585 GGQPHNN
+585 GGQAHNN
-592 MPPYIAVYIWQRTA
+592 MPPYIVVYIWKRTE